1 MRGCKSSSFFPVG
14 LIGKVW
20 RIILSNY
27 VVECDALR
35 TNDYF
40 QGALQLN
47 QPSLPLVRGFR
58 LNLKIVGK
66 EGLPF
71 LLLIN
76 SALLAFVGR
85 LDRFSELYCV
95 VPSGNLAGSA
105 KRCLS
110 LNQCMREISRT
121 C

>member
-1 MRGCKSSSFFPVG
+1 MRGCKSNPFLPVG

-27 VVECDALR
+27 VVKCDALC
-35 TNDYF
+35 TNDHF

-47 QPSLPLVRGFR
+47 QQSLPLVRGFQ
-58 LNLKIVGK
+58 LNLEIVGK

-85 LDRFSELYCV
+85 LDRLSELYLRR
-95 VPSGNLAGSA
+95 PEWKFGRSG
-105 KRCLS
+105 
-110 LNQCMREISRT
+110 
-121 C
+121 